1 VVCRWWPWLLCG
13 VMGGGVGC
21 DGWPMGFMEI
31 WVVLRG
37 VVGTYARIWLFH
49 TRVIGLA

>member
-1 VVCRWWPWLLCG
+1 VIWAVVLGVMWWVGGVMWCACVYVWWPWVFCG

-31 WVVLRG
+31 
-37 VVGTYARIWLFH
+37 
-49 TRVIGLA
+49 